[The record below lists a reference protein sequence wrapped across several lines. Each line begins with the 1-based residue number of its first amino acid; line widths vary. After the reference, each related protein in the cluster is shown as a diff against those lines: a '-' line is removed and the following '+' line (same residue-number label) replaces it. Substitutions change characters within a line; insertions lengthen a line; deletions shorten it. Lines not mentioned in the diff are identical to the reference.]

1 VSAVFGELDPTGQFI
16 HVTCTGGDHERNQC
30 AAVLRNLTPNFNPTA
45 NPDVMAVP
53 LSWAA
58 VTQLAHGFPGG
69 LTYDG
74 YPALTWLPGAELSRW
89 LMSEIIRRSCDGD
102 FVGEWPKLDP
112 MRHQL
117 AGAVAVGMNGRFLFA
132 DDMGVGKSGTY
143 LMSLASLEGRNR
155 NPWPALFVTP
165 ASVVDTVLEEIQKWY
180 PDWRAVAYR
189 GTSRQKYLKSNAY
202 LLVMGYET
210 MRSDTGDS
218 SKPGPLMKFKP
229 GTVIF
234 DECVTYDTL
243 VEVRGGVKHIC
254 YVQPG
259 EQVKAVDHETGAVTW
274 AKVARVGRSPLRET
288 VRIGRTEMS
297 LNHPVWVSDD
307 GCIAYATGYD
317 QGICLLPVWGLIQ
330 PEVVPVMAGAE
341 VLRENLRAGV
351 AGTGPGPEGSSAP
364 GEQGV
369 SSIPE
374 NTRVPGLRPE
384 SVPWFN
390 RRSHTP
396 PWAGDE
402 RRERVAGSY
411 GRQWQGAYYPAG
423 AVAAATRRGVHPRVL
438 SKPWPESTWVPD
450 ELQAGPGEPGAEDRN
465 RAARREPP
473 GDNRTSAGRK
483 EAAEAGVTWLDR
495 PGLLERGDPE
505 RSLWNIETDT
515 GNYFANGI
523 LTHNC
528 HSLCNYDSLQSRKAR
543 ALVKHVP
550 NVIAGSGTPIT
561 STVVGF
567 WPVLNSMYPASY
579 PSRDRYK
586 AHYCIGRKAQYGN
599 GDKEITGIDPA
610 REAEF
615 RVAMQGVFRRVA
627 AEDVL
632 DLPEKSYQ
640 VRYVEI
646 PAAWRAAYDQ
656 MEEDML
662 AELPDQM
669 TPLEANVAVVK
680 MMRLRQLACSACDVE
695 VTREIEDNPRSPK
708 YGQEVKHTKV
718 TLKEPCWK
726 GAALV
731 SLLDEIHQAEG
742 EHDDLG
748 RQHGHRVGSRPVL
761 AFAEHAQL
769 TRLAGAMAERKGY
782 VTGYIDG
789 DVSQKDRT
797 AARLALAG
805 KELDLLCVTTGAGG
819 VGLNLTTAADV
830 AFLANP
836 WGYVPRTQSERRSWR
851 RGQDKPVRIY
861 DFVTKDSVES
871 RIAERLRDKAG
882 NLADLVLDRRIAESF
897 LGGRRH

>member
-1 VSAVFGELDPTGQFI
+1 
-16 HVTCTGGDHERNQC
+16 
-30 AAVLRNLTPNFNPTA
+30 
-45 NPDVMAVP
+45 
-53 LSWAA
+53 
-58 VTQLAHGFPGG
+58 
-69 LTYDG
+69 
-74 YPALTWLPGAELSRW
+74 
-89 LMSEIIRRSCDGD
+89 
-102 FVGEWPKLDP
+102 
-112 MRHQL
+112 
-117 AGAVAVGMNGRFLFA
+117 
-132 DDMGVGKSGTY
+132 
-143 LMSLASLEGRNR
+143 
-155 NPWPALFVTP
+155 
-165 ASVVDTVLEEIQKWY
+165 
-180 PDWRAVAYR
+180 
-189 GTSRQKYLKSNAY
+189 
-202 LLVMGYET
+202 
-210 MRSDTGDS
+210 
-218 SKPGPLMKFKP
+218 
-229 GTVIF
+229 
-234 DECVTYDTL
+234 
-243 VEVRGGVKHIC
+243 
-254 YVQPG
+254 
-259 EQVKAVDHETGAVTW
+259 
-274 AKVARVGRSPLRET
+274 
-288 VRIGRTEMS
+288 
-297 LNHPVWVSDD
+297 
-307 GCIAYATGYD
+307 
-317 QGICLLPVWGLIQ
+317 
-330 PEVVPVMAGAE
+330 
-341 VLRENLRAGV
+341 
-351 AGTGPGPEGSSAP
+351 
-364 GEQGV
+364 
-369 SSIPE
+369 
-374 NTRVPGLRPE
+374 
-384 SVPWFN
+384 
-390 RRSHTP
+390 
-396 PWAGDE
+396 
-402 RRERVAGSY
+402 
-411 GRQWQGAYYPAG
+411 
-423 AVAAATRRGVHPRVL
+423 
-438 SKPWPESTWVPD
+438 
-450 ELQAGPGEPGAEDRN
+450 
-465 RAARREPP
+465 
-473 GDNRTSAGRK
+473 
-483 EAAEAGVTWLDR
+483 
-495 PGLLERGDPE
+495 
-505 RSLWNIETDT
+505 
-515 GNYFANGI
+515 
-523 LTHNC
+523 
-528 HSLCNYDSLQSRKAR
+528 
-543 ALVKHVP
+543 LVKHVP